1 LACWFA
7 GIEAAQLD
15 EETSAQKL
23 MPRFSIVTPVYNPPP
38 KALKACIKSVVKQN
52 FPDWEWCVVNDC
64 SPDPRIRKIL
74 DRWATKDSRIRV
86 MHRTVNGGIVAASQ
100 DGLDMATGEFV
111 ALLDHDDKLA
121 ERALG
126 VINKE
131 LNTDDEIDY
140 LYTDEDKI
148 DPKGRHY
155 DVFRKPKF
163 DPVRLRGQNYC
174 THFSVF
180 RNSLLDE
187 IGGFHSGFD
196 GAQDYDLIL
205 RATEKARKVAHVPQI
220 LYHWRV
226 VPGSTAGDVHAKP
239 YAYDAGQKAVHM
251 HFQRKRIPAT
261 ISKLSPG
268 SYSHVFDTNGSPLVS
283 IVIPTRG
290 DTSRIWGVET
300 CLVEG
305 IVNTILKTTD
315 YPNFEIVVVR
325 DVNANGQMV
334 HPFTL
339 PNDARIMLADFDQS
353 FNLAKKWNHGVLAS
367 QGKVVVVL
375 DDDTHVDKPEW
386 LSQIVGQLQFSDIGV
401 VGPMLLLEDGRIS
414 SAGITMKPKPTHLSH
429 GKSSLSDGWMG
440 VHSVARSVSAISG
453 ACMAFRRS
461 DFNTVG
467 GFSENYRI
475 SFADID
481 FCMKLAAQG
490 LRTAWTPRSRVY
502 HFGARTL
509 GATEDASDYAMLNS
523 RWGRFIG
530 SDAYARNNA

>member
-1 LACWFA
+1 
-7 GIEAAQLD
+7 
-15 EETSAQKL
+15 

-74 DRWATKDSRIRV
+74 NRWATKDSRIRV
-86 MHRTVNGGIVAASQ
+86 MHRTVNGGIIAASQ

-163 DPVRLRGQNYC
+163 DPVRLRSQNYC

-187 IGGFHSGFD
+187 IGGFHSGYD

-239 YAYDAGQKAVHM
+239 YAYDAGQKAVQM
-251 HFQRKRIPAT
+251 HFQRKQISAT
-261 ISKLSPG
+261 VSKLSPG
-268 SYSHVFDTNGSPLVS
+268 SYSHVFGASGGPLVS

-325 DVNANGQMV
+325 DVNTNGQMV

-339 PNDARIMLADFDQS
+339 PNDTRILLADFDQS
-353 FNLAKKWNHGVLAS
+353 FNLAKKWNHGVLLS
-367 QGKVVVVL
+367 KGDVVVVL

-414 SAGITMKPKPTHLSH
+414 SAGITMKPKPSHLAR

-461 DFNTVG
+461 DFNVVG

-475 SFADID
+475 AYADID

-490 LRTAWTPRSRVY
+490 LRTVWTPRSRVY

-509 GATEDASDYAMLNS
+509 GATEDASDYAMLNR
-523 RWGRFIG
+523 RWGRFVG

>member
-1 LACWFA
+1 
-7 GIEAAQLD
+7 
-15 EETSAQKL
+15 
-23 MPRFSIVTPVYNPPP
+23 
-38 KALKACIKSVVKQN
+38 
-52 FPDWEWCVVNDC
+52 
-64 SPDPRIRKIL
+64 
-74 DRWATKDSRIRV
+74 

-100 DGLDMATGEFV
+100 DGLDMATGEYV

-163 DPVRLRGQNYC
+163 DPVRLRSQNYC

-187 IGGFHSGFD
+187 IGGFHSGYD

-239 YAYDAGQKAVHM
+239 YAYDAGQKAVQM
-251 HFQRKRIPAT
+251 HFKRKQIPAA

-283 IVIPTRG
+283 IVMPTRG

-325 DVNANGQMV
+325 DVNTNGQMV

-339 PNDARIMLADFDQS
+339 PDDSRILLADFDQS
-353 FNLAKKWNHGVLAS
+353 FNLAKKWNQGVLAS
-367 QGKVVVVL
+367 KGKVVVVL

-453 ACMAFRRS
+453 ACMAFRRT

-475 SFADID
+475 SYADID

-490 LRTAWTPRSRVY
+490 LRTVWTPRSRVY

>member
-1 LACWFA
+1 
-7 GIEAAQLD
+7 
-15 EETSAQKL
+15 
-23 MPRFSIVTPVYNPPP
+23 MPRFSIITPVYNPPP

-121 ERALG
+121 ERALT
-126 VINKE
+126 VIEKE
-131 LNTDDEIDY
+131 LASDDTIDY

-187 IGGFHSGFD
+187 IGGFHSGYD

-251 HFQRKRIPAT
+251 HFQRKQIPAT

-268 SYSHVFDTNGSPLVS
+268 SYSHIFTTRDNPLVS

-305 IVNTILKTTD
+305 IVNTILNTTD

-325 DVNANGQMV
+325 DVNENGQMV

-339 PNDARIMLADFDQS
+339 PNDPRILLADFDQS

-367 QGKVVVVL
+367 QGEVVVVL
-375 DDDTHVDKPEW
+375 DDDTHVENPEW

-414 SAGITMKPKPTHLSH
+414 SAGISMKPKPTHLSH

-440 VHSVARSVSAISG
+440 VHSVARSVSAVSG
-453 ACMAFRRS
+453 ACMAFRRC
-461 DFNTVG
+461 DFNMVG
-467 GFSENYRI
+467 GFSENYYI
-475 SFADID
+475 SYADID
-481 FCMKLAAQG
+481 FCMKIAAQG

-509 GATEDASDYAMLNS
+509 GATEDAADYAMLNS

>member
-1 LACWFA
+1 LACWFI
-7 GIEAAQLD
+7 GIEATQLD

-38 KALKACIKSVVKQN
+38 RALKACIKSVVKQS

-126 VINKE
+126 VVNKE

-163 DPVRLRGQNYC
+163 DPVRLRSQNYC

-187 IGGFHSGFD
+187 IGGFHSGYD

-239 YAYDAGQKAVHM
+239 YAYDAGQKAVQM
-251 HFQRKRIPAT
+251 HFKRKQIPAT

-325 DVNANGQMV
+325 DVNTNGQMV
-334 HPFTL
+334 HPFAL
-339 PNDARIMLADFDQS
+339 PNDARILLTDFDQS

-367 QGKVVVVL
+367 NGKVVVVL
-375 DDDTHVDKPEW
+375 DDDTHVDNPEW

-401 VGPMLLLEDGRIS
+401 VGPMLLLEDGRIG
-414 SAGITMKPKPTHLSH
+414 SAGITMKPKPTHLSR

-467 GFSENYRI
+467 GFSENYRV
-475 SFADID
+475 SYADID

>member
-1 LACWFA
+1 
-7 GIEAAQLD
+7 
-15 EETSAQKL
+15 

-86 MHRTVNGGIVAASQ
+86 MHRTINGGIVAASQ

-131 LNTDDEIDY
+131 LNTDYEIDY

-155 DVFRKPKF
+155 DIFRKPKF
-163 DPVRLRGQNYC
+163 DPVRLRSQNYC

-187 IGGFHSGFD
+187 IGGFHSGYD

-239 YAYDAGQKAVHM
+239 YAYDAGQKAVQM
-251 HFQRKRIPAT
+251 HFQRKQISAT

-268 SYSHVFDTNGSPLVS
+268 SYSHVFGTNDGPLVS

-305 IVNTILKTTD
+305 VVNTILKTTD

-339 PNDARIMLADFDQS
+339 PNDTRILLADFDQS

-367 QGKVVVVL
+367 KGDVVVVL

-414 SAGITMKPKPTHLSH
+414 SAGITMKPRPTHLSH

-467 GFSENYRI
+467 GFSENYRV
-475 SFADID
+475 SYADID

>member
-1 LACWFA
+1 
-7 GIEAAQLD
+7 
-15 EETSAQKL
+15 

-126 VINKE
+126 VINRE

-187 IGGFHSGFD
+187 IGGFHSGYD

-205 RATEKARKVAHVPQI
+205 RATEKARKVAHVAQI

-239 YAYDAGQKAVHM
+239 YAYDAGQKAVQM
-251 HFQRKRIPAT
+251 HFQRKQIPAT

-305 IVNTILKTTD
+305 IVNTILNTTD

-325 DVNANGQMV
+325 DVSANGQMV

-339 PNDARIMLADFDQS
+339 PNDTRILLTDFDQS
-353 FNLAKKWNHGVLAS
+353 FNLAKKWNHGVLTS
-367 QGKVVVVL
+367 KGNVVVVL

-440 VHSVARSVSAISG
+440 VHSVARTVSAISG
-453 ACMAFRRS
+453 ACMAFRRT
-461 DFNTVG
+461 DFDAVG
-467 GFSENYRI
+467 GFSENYHV
-475 SFADID
+475 SYADID

-509 GATEDASDYAMLNS
+509 GVIEDASDYSMLNS

>member
-1 LACWFA
+1 LACWFT

-52 FPDWEWCVVNDC
+52 FPDWEWCLVNDC

-74 DRWATKDSRIRV
+74 DRWATIDSRIRV

-163 DPVRLRGQNYC
+163 DPVRLRSQNYC

-187 IGGFHSGFD
+187 IGGFHSGYD

-239 YAYDAGQKAVHM
+239 YAYDAGQKAVQM
-251 HFQRKRIPAT
+251 HFKRKQIPAT

-268 SYSHVFDTNGSPLVS
+268 SYSHVFDTHGSPLVS

-305 IVNTILKTTD
+305 IVNSILKTTD

-339 PNDARIMLADFDQS
+339 PNDTRILITDFDQS

-440 VHSVARSVSAISG
+440 VHSVARTVSAISG
-453 ACMAFRRS
+453 ACMAFRRT
-461 DFNTVG
+461 DFNVVG
-467 GFSENYRI
+467 GFSENYHV
-475 SFADID
+475 SYADID

>member
-1 LACWFA
+1 
-7 GIEAAQLD
+7 
-15 EETSAQKL
+15 

-52 FPDWEWCVVNDC
+52 FPDWEWCLVNDC

-163 DPVRLRGQNYC
+163 DPVRLRSQNYC

-187 IGGFHSGFD
+187 IGGFHSGYD

-239 YAYDAGQKAVHM
+239 YAYDAGQKAVQM
-251 HFQRKRIPAT
+251 HFKRKQIPAT

-339 PNDARIMLADFDQS
+339 PNDTRILLTDFDQS

-467 GFSENYRI
+467 GFSENYRV
-475 SFADID
+475 SYADID

>member
-1 LACWFA
+1 LACWFT
-7 GIEAAQLD
+7 GIEATQLD
-15 EETSAQKL
+15 EETFAQKL

-52 FPDWEWCVVNDC
+52 FPDWEWCLVNDC

-163 DPVRLRGQNYC
+163 DPVRLRSQNYC

-187 IGGFHSGFD
+187 IGGFHSGYD

-239 YAYDAGQKAVHM
+239 YAYDAGQKAVQM
-251 HFQRKRIPAT
+251 HFKRKQIPAT

-268 SYSHVFDTNGSPLVS
+268 SYSHVFDTNGCPLVS

-339 PNDARIMLADFDQS
+339 PNDTRILLTDFDQS

-453 ACMAFRRS
+453 ACMAFRRT
-461 DFNTVG
+461 DFDAVG
-467 GFSENYRI
+467 GFSENYRV
-475 SFADID
+475 SYADID

>member
-1 LACWFA
+1 
-7 GIEAAQLD
+7 
-15 EETSAQKL
+15 

-38 KALKACIKSVVKQN
+38 KALKACIKSVVKQS
-52 FPDWEWCVVNDC
+52 FSDWEWCVVNDC

-74 DRWATKDSRIRV
+74 DRWAAKDSRIRV

-131 LNTDDEIDY
+131 LNTDDEFDY

-187 IGGFHSGFD
+187 IGGFHSGYD

-239 YAYDAGQKAVHM
+239 YAYDAGQKAVQM
-251 HFQRKRIPAT
+251 HVQRKQIPAT

-268 SYSHVFDTNGSPLVS
+268 SYAHQFTSTFTNKGSVPLVS

-290 DTSRIWGVET
+290 NSSKVWGVEL
-300 CLVEG
+300 CLVEN
-305 IVNTILKTTD
+305 IVSSILKVTS

-325 DVNANGQMV
+325 DINETGQMV
-334 HPFTL
+334 YPFSI
-339 PNDARIMLADFDQS
+339 PEDPRISFVEYGHE
-353 FNLAKKWNHGVLAS
+353 FNLARKWNVGIVSSRGDYVL
-367 QGKVVVVL
+367 VL
-375 DDDTHVDKPEW
+375 DDDTHIEDPLW
-386 LSQIVGQLQFSDIGV
+386 LDHMIGQLQFSDIGA
-401 VGPMLLLEDGRIS
+401 VGPMLLLEDGRIG

-453 ACMAFRRS
+453 ACMAFRRT
-461 DFNTVG
+461 DFNAVG
-467 GFSENYRI
+467 GFSENYQV
-475 SFADID
+475 SCTDID

-502 HFGARTL
+502 HFGGRTL
-509 GATEDASDYAMLNS
+509 GATENAADFAMLNR